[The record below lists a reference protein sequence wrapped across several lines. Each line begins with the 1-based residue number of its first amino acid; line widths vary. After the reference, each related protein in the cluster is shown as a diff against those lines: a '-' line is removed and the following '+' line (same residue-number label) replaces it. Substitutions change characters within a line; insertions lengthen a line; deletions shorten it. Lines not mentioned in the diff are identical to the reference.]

1 MPLFDQLA
9 SGAGQ
14 GAGAYGT
21 AQAQSDAI
29 TAAIPH
35 KTMLTMTPSDAQSK
49 FGEQGQMLQQIA
61 DMLNKTTD
69 LDNSNFQDQ
78 VLGLDPQLQAN
89 IGGVDTLAQ
98 QFARGYVDPD
108 TASAISRQNAYAAL
122 QGGYAGSGMADANYR
137 VQLGKQAL
145 TEQEL
150 APQLMGEAM
159 NQSLMLNPTHTDV
172 ASTLISP
179 SAILARQD
187 AMDYYNQQQRNAF
200 AGANAAFKAQNASG
214 QGGSGMGNFM
224 PMLGKMFGGMGGGM
238 GGMMGGMGGGGG
250 DAGMGALGG
259 GGG

>member
-9 SGAGQ
+9 SGVGQ
-14 GAGAYGT
+14 GAGAAGT

-35 KTMLTMTPSDAQSK
+35 KTMLSMTPSDSQRA
-49 FGEQGQMLQQIA
+49 FGEQGAMLQQIA

-69 LDNSNFQDQ
+69 LDNANFQDQ
-78 VLGLDPQLQAN
+78 VLGLDPQLRAN

-98 QFARGYVDPD
+98 QFARGYIDPE
-108 TASAISRQNAYAAL
+108 TAAAMKRQSAYAAL
-122 QGGYAGSGMADANYR
+122 QGGYAGSGMADANYQ

-172 ASTLISP
+172 GSTLISP

-200 AGANAAFKAQNASG
+200 AGANAAFKAQNAAG
-214 QGGSGMGNFM
+214 QGGSGMGNVM
-224 PMLGKMFGGMGGGM
+224 PMIGKMFGGGM
-238 GGMMGGMGGGGG
+238 GGMMGGMMGGGGG
-250 DAGMGALGG
+250 EGAGMGALGG
-259 GGG
+259 GG